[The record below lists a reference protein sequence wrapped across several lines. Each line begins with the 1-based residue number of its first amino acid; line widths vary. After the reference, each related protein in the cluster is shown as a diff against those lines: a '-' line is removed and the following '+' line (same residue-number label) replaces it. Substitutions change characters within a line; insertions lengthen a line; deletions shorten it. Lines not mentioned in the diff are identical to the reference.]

1 MIKHSPW
8 FQPRKRNIYKIRS
21 IPVVETMG
29 LCFNM
34 IVEILSKSGF
44 KMNQM
49 QLKLCAKSVL
59 SVKSVGKKHLK
70 LFFSEKTSF
79 KNLLKNNHLKRFSLF

>member
-1 MIKHSPW
+1 
-8 FQPRKRNIYKIRS
+8 
-21 IPVVETMG
+21 VVETMG

-59 SVKSVGKKHLK
+59 SVKSAGKKTSQVIFFRKNFILK
-70 LFFSEKTSF
+70 PSQKQQLKADFT
-79 KNLLKNNHLKRFSLF
+79 LLNVKI